1 MPLPLLPL
9 QILWMNLV
17 TDGLPALALGVEPG
31 ERDSMNRPPY
41 PPGESI
47 FSRGLGFHILWVGV
61 LMAVIS
67 VGMGYWSW
75 SQGKAD
81 WQTMV
86 FTTLTL
92 SQMGHVMAIRSE
104 KRSLFSI
111 GALSNKPLL
120 LAVFATIVLQLF
132 LIYVPFLQG
141 IFRTVPMSPLD
152 LAISLGL
159 STVIF
164 FAVEIEK
171 WIFRMRDRRRR
182 L

>member
-1 MPLPLLPL
+1 
-9 QILWMNLV
+9 
-17 TDGLPALALGVEPG
+17 
-31 ERDSMNRPPY
+31 
-41 PPGESI
+41 
-47 FSRGLGFHILWVGV
+47 
-61 LMAVIS
+61 
-67 VGMGYWSW
+67 
-75 SQGKAD
+75 
-81 WQTMV
+81 
-86 FTTLTL
+86 
-92 SQMGHVMAIRSE
+92 MAIRSE